1 MIINTKSNIKYQAIQ
16 NLLTCQ
22 KVAAEKGDAKATII
36 ITKYL
41 LKTIDNLKSEIFDL
55 VMEEDHNRTDDPPQS
70 LKENI

>member
-1 MIINTKSNIKYQAIQ
+1 MIINMKIDIKNQAIQ

-22 KVAAEKGDAKATII
+22 KVAAEKGDAKATIMT
-36 ITKYL
+36 TKYL